1 MSELDKDFEK
11 HLEELNAKLVEAAKL
26 MKEVNDLRE
35 KAGLDSLIFSAWMR
49 EDAYRNIR
57 NQIEEEEN
65 RKPDSN
71 EIYDRIE
78 KLQETYEQI
87 ETSGLERE
95 LNRAGWST
103 SSSYC

>member
-1 MSELDKDFEK
+1 MSDLEKDFEQ
-11 HLEELNAKLVEAAKL
+11 HLEQLNAKLAEAAKV
-26 MKEVNDLRE
+26 MKEVNELRA
-35 KAGLDSLIFSAWMR
+35 KAGLESLIFSAWMR
-49 EDAYRNIR
+49 EDAYRTIR

-78 KLQETYEQI
+78 EMQARYEQI
-87 ETSGLERE
+87 ETGALENE
-95 LNRAGWST
+95 LNSAGWST